1 MLVSEKINLAK
12 TYPEYYTA
20 NQKPKIVNLEP
31 YHYLSIQGQSAP
43 ESPIFLD
50 AMGQL
55 YSLAYRVKSICKEQD
70 LDFVVPK
77 LEGFWWVEGHS
88 SYENTPRSQWH
99 WKLLLRMPDFVGGS
113 DVKEAMTILINDQ
126 KIPENHRLLW
136 EEIHEGLCVQ
146 MLHTGSYENEKATVE
161 KLIQFVK
168 REGFDVVGKHHEI
181 YLSDPRKTE
190 ESKLRTIIRY
200 AIQ

>member
-1 MLVSEKINLAK
+1 
-12 TYPEYYTA
+12 
-20 NQKPKIVNLEP
+20 
-31 YHYLSIQGQSAP
+31 
-43 ESPIFLD
+43 
-50 AMGQL
+50 
-55 YSLAYRVKSICKEQD
+55 
-70 LDFVVPK
+70 
-77 LEGFWWVEGHS
+77 
-88 SYENTPRSQWH
+88 
-99 WKLLLRMPDFVGGS
+99 MPDFVGGS
-113 DVKEAMTILINDQ
+113 DVKEAMAILINDQ